1 MSHLSSI
8 AMPSRSSSSLL
19 LSIAVLCLIG
29 GSIAIFTAQAATA
42 IVDTDADG
50 ISDTVEGRIGTNP
63 NMADTDGDGFNDG
76 QEIWAAF
83 SPTSTE
89 PIRLVKT
96 IHVDLSEQK
105 LQQRLSGIVI
115 AEHKVSTGR
124 PGMRTP
130 TGTYKV
136 LNKHPRAWSRSSKL
150 WMPYWMAFTNRGHGL
165 HELPEWPGG
174 KKEGENH
181 LGLPVSHGCI
191 RLGIG
196 AAKRLYEWSEIGTEI
211 AIVQ

>member
-8 AMPSRSSSSLL
+8 AMRSPSSSSLW
-19 LSIAVLCLIG
+19 LSLALVAFAGFAV
-29 GSIAIFTAQAATA
+29 FTSVQAATPIA
-42 IVDTDADG
+42 DADG
-50 ISDTVEGRIGTNP
+50 DGISNTVELRFGTDVNI
-63 NMADTDGDGFNDG
+63 ADTDGDGFTDG
-76 QEIWAAF
+76 QEIWAGF

-89 PIRLVKT
+89 AIRLEKT

-105 LQQRLSGIVI
+105 LQQRMSGVII
-115 AEHKVSTGR
+115 AEHRISSGKA
-124 PGMRTP
+124 GMRTP
-130 TGTYKV
+130 TGNYKV
-136 LNKHPRAWSRSSKL
+136 LNKHPRAWSRASKL
-150 WMPYWMAFTNRGHGL
+150 WMPYWMAFTTRGHGL

-181 LGLPVSHGCI
+181 LGLPVSGGCI

-196 AAKRLYEWSEIGTEI
+196 AAKRLYEWSEIGTPI